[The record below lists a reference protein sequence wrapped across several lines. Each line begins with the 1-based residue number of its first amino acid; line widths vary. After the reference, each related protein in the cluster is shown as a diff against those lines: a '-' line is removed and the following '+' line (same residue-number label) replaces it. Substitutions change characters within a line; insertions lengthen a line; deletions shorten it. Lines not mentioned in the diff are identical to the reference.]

1 MLYYLSSIVN
11 KILAHVIW
19 KSFSFHFIKQ
29 TNKKSQHFRNLVVQY
44 LHAIEKTSFQS
55 LPSASLKIIENHSQI
70 PYLEIQAREKE
81 DVAYC
86 IVTHK
91 AISIVN
97 YQLESVA
104 KCLIFM

>member
-19 KSFSFHFIKQ
+19 KYLSFHFIKKK
-29 TNKKSQHFRNLVVQY
+29 KKSQHFLNLVVQY

-55 LPSASLKIIENHSQI
+55 LPSASLKIIENQSQI

-81 DVAYC
+81 DVAYFW
-86 IVTHK
+86 K
-91 AISIVN
+91 
-97 YQLESVA
+97 
-104 KCLIFM
+104 